1 MSPRSSRARD
11 IEIRRQFIHEQ
22 LRVSTLAQQYSMN
35 EAAVR
40 AVIRRHVGPAFD
52 GCPQTTV
59 PVLWRLQR
67 AYAEQYGE
75 KQAIE
80 LLEHFNLLNGR
91 SAEAYV
97 LQEAGISSGLY
108 NTLIQGNKS
117 RGTDLQEMVQI
128 DPKAAWFAVQR
139 LEEEGNWA
147 LEVQARRIRKYLDSE
162 EQIAAPLRRP
172 IISVAQTSNPK
183 KELGTSESLVPARYT
198 QVKETVNVEVAALKA
213 PIRSAQVSQGK
224 TSDVL
229 VGLITLIGLIALA
242 AWLLMTMIGLILP

>member
-1 MSPRSSRARD
+1 MSPRSTRTRD
-11 IEIRRQFIHEQ
+11 IDIKRQFINEQ

-35 EAAVR
+35 EPAVR

-67 AYAEQYGE
+67 AYAELYGE
-75 KQAIE
+75 NQAIQ
-80 LLEHFNLLNGR
+80 LLEYFNLLNGR

-117 RGTDLQEMVQI
+117 RGMDLQKMVQI
-128 DPKAAWFAVQR
+128 DPKAARFAVQR

-147 LEVQARRIRKYLDSE
+147 LEVQARRIRKYLESE
-162 EQIAAPLRRP
+162 EQIAAPIRRP
-172 IISVAQTSNPK
+172 TISVAQTSNF
-183 KELGTSESLVPARYT
+183 KEELTTRGSLAPARNT
-198 QVKETVNVEVAALKA
+198 QVKETTLEKAGLKA
-213 PIRSAQVSQGK
+213 PIRSAQVSQGT
-224 TSDVL
+224 TSDA
-229 VGLITLIGLIALA
+229 LIGLIAVVGLIA
-242 AWLLMTMIGLILP
+242 LMAWLLMTIG

>member
-1 MSPRSSRARD
+1 MSPRSTRTRD
-11 IEIRRQFIHEQ
+11 IDIKRQFINEQ

-35 EAAVR
+35 EPAVR

-67 AYAEQYGE
+67 AYAELYGE
-75 KQAIE
+75 NQAIQ
-80 LLEHFNLLNGR
+80 LLEYFNLLNGR

-117 RGTDLQEMVQI
+117 RGMDLQKMVQI

-147 LEVQARRIRKYLDSE
+147 LEVQARRIRKYLEYE
-162 EQIAAPLRRP
+162 EQIAAPIRRP
-172 IISVAQTSNPK
+172 TISVAQTSNLNE
-183 KELGTSESLVPARYT
+183 ELRTRGSLAPARNT
-198 QVKETVNVEVAALKA
+198 QVKETTLEKAGLKA
-213 PIRSAQVSQGK
+213 PIRSAQVSQGT
-224 TSDVL
+224 TSDA
-229 VGLITLIGLIALA
+229 LIGLIAVIGLIA
-242 AWLLMTMIGLILP
+242 LMAWLLMTIG